1 MNSCSRQNVL
11 LTASTS
17 SVPRHELQNAFPR
30 QLRKS
35 PKRRNELTK
44 WRQNLV
50 LTSSQFEIWLIV
62 QCKKKFPNSAQFL
75 RQAKTKQ
82 PPRKRSKRHG
92 KERANSK
99 NRNQRRRDAS
109 QDGRTSAVPVAKQER
124 QCRSRQRR
132 RSRVSF
138 SDDMVARLLV
148 LVQASLRVALPS
160 SEEKGL

>member
-75 RQAKTKQ
+75 RQAKQSSLPERDPNAMVKSEPTLKIGTNADGMQ
-82 PPRKRSKRHG
+82 ARMAAPQQCQWPNKRD
-92 KERANSK
+92 NDD
-99 NRNQRRRDAS
+99 RDS
-109 QDGRTSAVPVAKQER
+109 EDV
-124 QCRSRQRR
+124 
-132 RSRVSF
+132 RV
-138 SDDMVARLLV
+138 
-148 LVQASLRVALPS
+148 
-160 SEEKGL
+160 